1 MAAEIEAGPPEPK
14 GSLPANVGQK
24 IAAAAV
30 GLLLA
35 AVLLAAAAD
44 RCTAPPE
51 PEVAPNTEVTE
62 VQPDARTAP
71 EAAAEVKNAAENA
84 RARAARAES
93 ELRAR
98 QAAQR
103 AAAAA
108 AEMAAG
114 EVDEAVLEVQSEL
127 RVAEIRR
134 RYAALQTHPVAL
146 SARGAAAEGEAEEPS
161 APPPPLEP
169 EDELSP
175 VDRALIAALE
185 QSTASDPEEPPPAEE
200 PPLDPTAATLPTEPN
215 DPDGWERIYEG
226 SFFEAVLVT
235 ELRGDMAGPVAAM
248 VAVDFYSRDRSQVL
262 VPQGSRVLGTA
273 SAVSGTYQTRLAVAF
288 HRLILPGGTWVRMPF
303 LGLSQAGST
312 GLKDQVNRH
321 YLQMFGATAAV
332 GVIAGLALSSDT
344 VGTGSYG
351 GGGVR
356 AGMGRA
362 TAETGFRIMDR
373 FLNRLPTITIRAGHR
388 VRIWLTSDVLVPL
401 PRTDLVQTIQ
411 RGE

>member
-1 MAAEIEAGPPEPK
+1 MAAEIESGPPEPR
-14 GSLPANVGQK
+14 GALPANVGQK
-24 IAAAAV
+24 IAAGAV

-35 AVLLAAAAD
+35 AVLLAAAAN
-44 RCTAPPE
+44 RCTGPPE
-51 PEVAPNTEVTE
+51 PDVAPNTEVTE
-62 VQPDARTAP
+62 VQPDAQTAP
-71 EAAAEVKNAAENA
+71 QAAAEVKHAAEEA

-108 AEMAAG
+108 AEWAAG
-114 EVDEAVLEVQSEL
+114 EVDEAVLDVQSEL
-127 RVAEIRR
+127 RIAEIRR
-134 RYAALQTHPVAL
+134 RYAALQTPPVAF
-146 SARGAAAEGEAEEPS
+146 SARGAAPQATAEQTP
-161 APPPPLEP
+161 APPEP
-169 EDELSP
+169 EDALSP

-200 PPLDPTAATLPTEPN
+200 PSPDPTAATLPTEPN

-226 SFFEAVLVT
+226 SFLEAVLVT

-273 SAVSGTYQTRLAVAF
+273 SAVSGAYQTLLAVAF
-288 HRLILPGGTWVRMPF
+288 HRLILPDGTWVRMPF
-303 LGLSQAGST
+303 LGLNQAGST
-312 GLKDQVNRH
+312 GLKDKVNRH
-321 YLQMFGATAAV
+321 YAQMFGATAAV

-344 VGTGSYG
+344 VGAGPYG

-362 TAETGFRIMDR
+362 TAESGFRIMDR

-401 PRTDLVQTIQ
+401 PRPNPLLQQTVQ